1 MRAGFIIVIVV
12 EEFNDLG
19 IGTIWIE
26 TTSKQKYLHTYSST
40 AFELFNN
47 IEPTFT
53 YFCKCNRG
61 VTKV

>member
-26 TTSKQKYLHTYSST
+26 TTSKQKYLHTYSSK

-53 YFCKCNRG
+53 YFCKCNLG